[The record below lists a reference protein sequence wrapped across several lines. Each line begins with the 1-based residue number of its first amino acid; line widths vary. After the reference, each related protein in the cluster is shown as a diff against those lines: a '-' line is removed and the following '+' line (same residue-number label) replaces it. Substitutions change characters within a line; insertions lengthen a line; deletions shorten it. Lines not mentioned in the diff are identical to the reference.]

1 MQTANESSEKPR
13 SEQLRELRREA
24 DARGVSFAWPQTRAE
39 ADAELERLRGCEQS
53 SFAERAIER
62 RAVGRDMA
70 ERGGETR
77 VRDSE
82 IEGYGSSAR
91 WKAGSR

>member
-1 MQTANESSEKPR
+1 MQTVNKASEKPR
-13 SEQLRELRREA
+13 PQQLRELRRLA
-24 DARGVSFAWPQTRAE
+24 DSRGESFAWPQTKAE
-39 ADAELERLRGCEQS
+39 ADAELERLSGRAQS

-70 ERGGETR
+70 ARGGATS

-82 IEGYGSSAR
+82 IVGYGSNAHWR
-91 WKAGSR
+91 

>member
-1 MQTANESSEKPR
+1 MQTVHESSEEPR
-13 SEQLRELRREA
+13 AEQMGELRRLA
-24 DARGVSFAWPQTRAE
+24 SARGMSFAWPQTSAE
-39 ADAELERLRGCEQS
+39 ADAELERLRGREPS

-62 RAVGRDMA
+62 RAVGREMA
-70 ERGGETR
+70 ARGGAAK

-82 IEGYGSSAR
+82 IEGYGSSAH